1 MYTFVGKNEFKQN
14 KMHLK
19 AEKRRKEI
27 AESSSYK
34 VICSLYVAI
43 AITVAI

>member
-1 MYTFVGKNEFKQN
+1 MHAFVGKNEFKQN

-34 VICSLYVAI
+34 VSTIICSSYQ
-43 AITVAI
+43 